1 MVEDLVTSGASVMET
16 VEPLQVRLVVVFF
29 VLVVLGRIPAAHP
42 HVHDAKV
49 VFSTKYAASHVGG
62 KMQFQYVRHLL

>member
-16 VEPLQVRLVVVFF
+16 VEPLQVRLVVFF

-49 VFSTKYAASHVGG
+49 FISTKYAASHVGG
-62 KMQFQYVRHLL
+62 KLQFQYVRHLL